1 MVRVE
6 EGVTLRPQ
14 YIYALNDLQRALLQL
29 SEAVQQMIDLALRG
43 LLRSDSAAAQR
54 VLRMDDEI
62 DERRRDIET
71 RVLRLIAGQQPMAT
85 DLRFLLA
92 ALHIADELERIG
104 DYAEGI
110 ARLALRDEA
119 LAEREPPRMRELI
132 GLVQAML
139 RAAVTAFVERDAQAA
154 ARLERDDDQV
164 DRLNQAIRA
173 DVIAQIQATP
183 AAAPALVHLLFVT
196 HNLERIADRAVNIAE
211 RAAFIASAEALR
223 ARRH

>member
-1 MVRVE
+1 MA
-6 EGVTLRPQ
+6 LRPH
-14 YIYALNDLQRALLQL
+14 YLYALNELQRALLQL

-43 LLRSDSAAAQR
+43 LLRAERVAAER

-71 RVLRLIAGQQPMAT
+71 RVLRLIAGQQPMAS

-110 ARLALRDEA
+110 ARLALRSAA
-119 LAEREPPRMRELI
+119 LAEHEPLRLRELI
-132 GLVQAML
+132 ALVQAML
-139 RAAVTAFVERDAQAA
+139 RAAVTAFVERDAEAA
-154 ARLERDDDQV
+154 ARLDRDDDQV
-164 DRLNQAIRA
+164 DRLTQALRA
-173 DVIAQIQATP
+173 ELIARIQAAP
-183 AAAPALVHLLFVT
+183 SAAPALVQLLFVT

-211 RAAFIASAEALR
+211 RTAFIASAEALR

>member
-1 MVRVE
+1 MPP
-6 EGVTLRPQ
+6 RPH
-14 YIYALNDLQRALLQL
+14 YTYALNELQRALLHL

-43 LLRSDSAAAQR
+43 LLRAERAAAER

-62 DERRRDIET
+62 DERRRDVET
-71 RVLRLIAGQQPMAT
+71 RVLRLIAGQQPMAS

-110 ARLALRDEA
+110 ARLALRHQPLVQSEA
-119 LAEREPPRMRELI
+119 VRLPELI
-132 GLVQAML
+132 AQVQAML
-139 RAAVTAFVERDAQAA
+139 RTAVTAFVERDPLVA
-154 ARLERDDDQV
+154 ARLDRDDDQV
-164 DRLNQAIRA
+164 DRLTQALRA
-173 DVIAQIQATP
+173 ELIACIQATP
-183 AAAPALVHLLFVT
+183 DRAPALVPLLFVT